1 MKKHT
6 LLQRLLPLA
15 MLAAMLL
22 SAVPA
27 AAAFRDTAGHW
38 AEKTLDE
45 WQDEGLIDGYGDGSF
60 QPNGTV
66 TRAEFIKLVN
76 RTLGFTAESEIS
88 FSDVTERDWF
98 HAEVAKAVTAGYA
111 QGSGG
116 LFRPNQPVT
125 RAEAAAM
132 LVRREQRA
140 RPDRHR
146 RGGGPGRDGG
156 PRHERG
162 GRDAPLP
169 RLRHAE
175 CDGERRGGYGRG
187 GGALGAG

>member
-15 MLAAMLL
+15 MLGAMLL
-22 SAVPA
+22 TAVPA
-27 AAAFRDTAGHW
+27 AAAFHDTAGHW
-38 AEKTLDE
+38 AEKTLNE
-45 WQDEGLIDGYGDGSF
+45 WQDKGLIDGYGDGSF

-76 RTLGFTAESEIS
+76 RTLGFTAASEIS

-116 LFRPNQPVT
+116 
-125 RAEAAAM
+125 
-132 LVRREQRA
+132 
-140 RPDRHR
+140 
-146 RGGGPGRDGG
+146 
-156 PRHERG
+156 
-162 GRDAPLP
+162 
-169 RLRHAE
+169 
-175 CDGERRGGYGRG
+175 
-187 GGALGAG
+187 ALGAG

>member
-27 AAAFRDTAGHW
+27 APAFRDTAGHW

-66 TRAEFIKLVN
+66 TRAENDKKNVEDKVHI
-76 RTLGFTAESEIS
+76 GF
-88 FSDVTERDWF
+88 FSTC
-98 HAEVAKAVTAGYA
+98 
-111 QGSGG
+111 
-116 LFRPNQPVT
+116 
-125 RAEAAAM
+125 
-132 LVRREQRA
+132 
-140 RPDRHR
+140 RH
-146 RGGGPGRDGG
+146 
-156 PRHERG
+156 
-162 GRDAPLP
+162 
-169 RLRHAE
+169 
-175 CDGERRGGYGRG
+175 
-187 GGALGAG
+187 

>member
-88 FSDVTERDWF
+88 FSDVTERDWC
-98 HAEVAKAVTAGYA
+98 HAEVARAVAAGYA

-116 LFRPNQPVT
+116 LFRPNQPVSAT
-125 RAEAAAM
+125 LASM
-132 LVRREQRA
+132 LSSPTVT
-140 RPDRHR
+140 
-146 RGGGPGRDGG
+146 
-156 PRHERG
+156 
-162 GRDAPLP
+162 P
-169 RLRHAE
+169 RLMSSCAPSASLPIRSVSTSAFSATLA
-175 CDGERRGGYGRG
+175 RLRSYTSF
-187 GGALGAG
+187 AGTSIWIF

>member
-76 RTLGFTAESEIS
+76 RTLSLTAESAIS

-98 HAEVAKAVTAGYA
+98 RAEVARAVAAGYA

-132 LVRREQRA
+132 LARA
-140 RPDRHR
+140 AGLAANEERADAFADAAPIPAWA
-146 RGGGPGRDGG
+146 RGSVG
-156 PRHERG
+156 
-162 GRDAPLP
+162 AA
-169 RLRHAE
+169 AE
-175 CDGERRGGYGRG
+175 AGYM
-187 GGALGAG
+187 

>member
-60 QPNGTV
+60 QPNGTM
-66 TRAEFIKLVN
+66 TRAEFAKLVN
-76 RTLGFTAESEIS
+76 RTMGFTAESEIS

-98 HAEVAKAVTAGYA
+98 HARLPARWRRATR

-125 RAEAAAM
+125 RAEAATM
-132 LVRREQRA
+132 LAARRGLPRMRNARTPSRDAASIPTWARA
-140 RPDRHR
+140 R
-146 RGGGPGRDGG
+146 GRS
-156 PRHERG
+156 RG
-162 GRDAPLP
+162 GRLHDRLSQRRVRRARLP
-169 RLRHAE
+169 RPRSP
-175 CDGERRGGYGRG
+175 R
-187 GGALGAG
+187 

>member
-76 RTLGFTAESEIS
+76 RTLSLTAESAIS
-88 FSDVTERDWF
+88 FSDVTPRPSLRGQGAAW
-98 HAEVAKAVTAGYA
+98 A
-111 QGSGG
+111 QP
-116 LFRPNQPVT
+116 RRPVT
-125 RAEAAAM
+125 
-132 LVRREQRA
+132 
-140 RPDRHR
+140 
-146 RGGGPGRDGG
+146 
-156 PRHERG
+156 
-162 GRDAPLP
+162 
-169 RLRHAE
+169 
-175 CDGERRGGYGRG
+175 
-187 GGALGAG
+187 

>member
-76 RTLGFTAESEIS
+76 RTLGFTAESGIF
-88 FSDVTERDWF
+88 FSDVTEEAF
-98 HAEVAKAVTAGYA
+98 HKSIREIFSLHVTQLSVGCLC
-111 QGSGG
+111 GW
-116 LFRPNQPVT
+116 T
-125 RAEAAAM
+125 M
-132 LVRREQRA
+132 I
-140 RPDRHR
+140 
-146 RGGGPGRDGG
+146 
-156 PRHERG
+156 
-162 GRDAPLP
+162 
-169 RLRHAE
+169 
-175 CDGERRGGYGRG
+175 C
-187 GGALGAG
+187 

>member
-22 SAVPA
+22 SAVPT

-38 AEKTLDE
+38 AAETLDE

-66 TRAEFIKLVN
+66 TRAEFAKLVN

-98 HAEVAKAVTAGYA
+98 HAEVVHAVAAG
-111 QGSGG
+111 
-116 LFRPNQPVT
+116 
-125 RAEAAAM
+125 
-132 LVRREQRA
+132 
-140 RPDRHR
+140 
-146 RGGGPGRDGG
+146 
-156 PRHERG
+156 
-162 GRDAPLP
+162 
-169 RLRHAE
+169 
-175 CDGERRGGYGRG
+175 
-187 GGALGAG
+187 

>member
-98 HAEVAKAVTAGYA
+98 HAEVARAVAAGYA

-125 RAEAAAM
+125 RAEAAARAARSAGAM
-132 LVRREQRA
+132 CRSRSSPARRRFRTWPWTTARVRQTPWA
-140 RPDRHR
+140 GSP
-146 RGGGPGRDGG
+146 
-156 PRHERG
+156 
-162 GRDAPLP
+162 APS
-169 RLRHAE
+169 R
-175 CDGERRGGYGRG
+175 
-187 GGALGAG
+187 

>member
-98 HAEVAKAVTAGYA
+98 HAEVARAVAAGYA

-116 LFRPNQPVT
+116 MFRPNQPVT

-132 LVRREQRA
+132 LARA
-140 RPDRHR
+140 A
-146 RGGGPGRDGG
+146 GLAANE
-156 PRHERG
+156 ERA
-162 GRDAPLP
+162 DAFADAAPIP
-169 RLRHAE
+169 A
-175 CDGERRGGYGRG
+175 
-187 GGALGAG
+187 